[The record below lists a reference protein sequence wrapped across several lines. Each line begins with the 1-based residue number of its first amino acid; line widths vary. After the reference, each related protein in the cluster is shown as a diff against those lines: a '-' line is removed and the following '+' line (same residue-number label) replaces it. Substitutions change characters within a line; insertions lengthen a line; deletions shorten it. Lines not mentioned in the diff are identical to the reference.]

1 MIQIIY
7 YILFALTLFYGL
19 YFTLTGFYGFFK
31 ARHFKITP
39 HDPVT
44 KFAIII
50 AARNEESVVGHLVTS
65 LLESN
70 YPKELFDVYVAVNN
84 TTDNTAAVAKKAGAI
99 VIDVKAK
106 VKSKGEVLRYVFS
119 ELKDHKD
126 IDSYII
132 FDADNIVHPDF
143 LSRMNDTVCC
153 GYRVAEGFRD
163 SKNIS
168 DNWISGSYSLFY
180 YMQNFFFNKARMT
193 MDLSGSING
202 TGFMVKK
209 EIIDKEGF
217 DTKTLTEDIEFTA
230 ICALRNER
238 VAFVENAIT
247 YDEQP
252 VSFKASWKQRKRWSV
267 GTLQCLRLYGK
278 RLFKHFIVTG
288 NQSAFDMFMNFSAPI
303 VQVICL
309 FEFFALCIFRVYN
322 IQLYD
327 IFSSLFSSGIFFFM
341 LTYLT
346 GVVVSIFVLK
356 YNKRKAKNVISAIA
370 LFALFIFTWIPIN
383 VICLFKKD
391 MVWEEIKHKRDIS
404 SNEMTMAK

>member
-126 IDSYII
+126 IDSYIS
-132 FDADNIVHPDF
+132 FDADNIVHHDF